1 MTPFAVS
8 VAYVLIWRLC
18 VLACGLV
25 CVILGY
31 RLFQTGFAAQQGNLE
46 AGISGNTVKLT
57 DVAPG
62 TLFAL
67 FGAAIIAMLVW
78 TSPPEIVI
86 PKAALQSSGQVDVGP
101 GGLKVRGE

>member
-8 VAYVLIWRLC
+8 VASVLIWRLC
-18 VLACGLV
+18 VLAGGLV

-46 AGISGNTVKLT
+46 AGVAGNTLKIGN
-57 DVAPG
+57 VAPG
-62 TLFAL
+62 TFFAL
-67 FGAAIIAMLVW
+67 FGASIIAMLVW

-86 PKAALQSSGQVDVGP
+86 PKAALQSSGQVDVGQ